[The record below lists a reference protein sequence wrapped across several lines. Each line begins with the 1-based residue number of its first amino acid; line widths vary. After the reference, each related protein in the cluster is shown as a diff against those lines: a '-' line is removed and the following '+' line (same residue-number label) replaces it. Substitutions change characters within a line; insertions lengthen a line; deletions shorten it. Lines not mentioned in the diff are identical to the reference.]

1 MEAQERINPFLRS
14 IHAGPSS
21 AFPFRS
27 RVLAVAAVFA
37 LSPAVRTLGAQEN
50 KKPGPTY
57 TNSTPLAADEVEHV
71 VKKGD
76 TLWDIAKAYLKD
88 PFRWPEVF
96 KRNSDIVENPHWIY
110 PKETIRIPAS
120 EVKPEVLAKINTRP
134 APPDPQR
141 TVFSSVAGVYN
152 DRLQSD
158 GSVIGRG
165 GSAGVPRGEI
175 ESAPFGDRKGGPLGA
190 GRLAAAYD
198 RPGIDASDSQRRF
211 QLHDRVFVDLPAT
224 VAGAAGQLLLVY
236 RKGEEIN
243 DDAQIMIPTGIVR
256 IDSKTPGQPALGSVI
271 RQFGEI
277 RLDQLVTPLPDSRS
291 TAGAP
296 VAVTAGPS
304 EKVIYIAN
312 NPVLPSLQNYVVL
325 SSKAGNGVRVGDWFT
340 LIDDSVDPQYPA
352 PSVPAAVAEVVK
364 VTPFGVTAILIDQD
378 QPRIR
383 KGMVARL
390 TARVP

>member
-1 MEAQERINPFLRS
+1 M
-14 IHAGPSS
+14 
-21 AFPFRS
+21 
-27 RVLAVAAVFA
+27 AVAAVFA
-37 LSPAVRTLGAQEN
+37 VSPVVRTLGAQD

-57 TNSTPLAADEVEHV
+57 TNSTPLAADEV
-71 VKKGD
+71 
-76 TLWDIAKAYLKD
+76 
-88 PFRWPEVF
+88 
-96 KRNSDIVENPHWIY
+96 
-110 PKETIRIPAS
+110 
-120 EVKPEVLAKINTRP
+120 LAKINTKPVPP
-134 APPDPQR
+134 APSR
-141 TVFSSVAGVYN
+141 TVFSSVAGVYT

-198 RPGIDASDSQRRF
+198 RPGIDASDSQRRL
-211 QLHDRVFVDLPAT
+211 QLYDRVFVDLPT
-224 VAGAAGQLLLVY
+224 TGSGDVGRLLLVF
-236 RKGEEIN
+236 RKGEEIS

-256 IDSKTPGQPALGSVI
+256 IDSKAAGQPALGSVV

-277 RLDQLVTPLPDSRS
+277 RLDQLVTPLPADRS
-291 TAGAP
+291 TSVAP
-296 VAVTAGPS
+296 VTVTAGPS
-304 EKVIYIAN
+304 EKVIYIAS
-312 NPVLPSLQNYVVL
+312 NPDLPSLQNYVVL
-325 SSKAGNGVRVGDWFT
+325 SSNAGNGVRVGDWFT
-340 LIDDSVDPQYPA
+340 LIDASIDPQYPA

-390 TARVP
+390 TSRVR

>member
-1 MEAQERINPFLRS
+1 MRF
-14 IHAGPSS
+14 PSS
-21 AFPFRS
+21 ASPVRS
-27 RVLAVAAVFA
+27 RVLLVAAAFAVALVARSA
-37 LSPAVRTLGAQEN
+37 GAQD

-57 TNSTPLAADEVEHV
+57 TNSTPLGADEVEHV
-71 VKKGD
+71 VKTGD

-120 EVKPEVLAKINTRP
+120 EVKPEVLAKINTKP
-134 APPDPQR
+134 APPAQQR
-141 TVFSSVAGVYN
+141 TVFSAMSGAYG

-165 GSAGVPRGEI
+165 GSYGVPRGEI
-175 ESAPFGDRKGGPLGA
+175 ESAPFTDRTGGPSGA

-198 RPGIDASDSQRRF
+198 RPGIEAPDTQRRF
-211 QLHDRVFVDLPAT
+211 QLHDQVFVDLPRT
-224 VAGAAGQLLLVY
+224 SAGEVGDLLLVY

-243 DDAQIMIPTGIVR
+243 DNAQIMVPTGIVR
-256 IDSKTPGQPALGSVI
+256 IDSKVAGQPALASVV

-277 RLDQLVTPLPDSRS
+277 RLDQLVTRLPDSRS
-291 TAGAP
+291 NPGSP
-296 VAVTAGPS
+296 VAVVSGPS
-304 EKVIYIAN
+304 EKVVYIADS
-312 NPVLPSLQNYVVL
+312 PVLPSLQSYVVL
-325 SSKAGNGVRVGDWFT
+325 TSAAGNGVRVGDLFT
-340 LIDDSVDPQYPA
+340 LMDESVDPQYPA

-364 VTPFGVTAILIDQD
+364 VTPFGLTAILIDHD

-383 KGMVARL
+383 KGMTAKL
-390 TARVP
+390 TARAP